1 VPSLRTLISA
11 RRHLPSPVSFTFPVA
26 SSREIDCRL
35 DRPYPL
41 PSRQNNMF
49 PPPSP
54 WSQRSAV
61 DPAREYIAF
70 TSAFHLKSLLRAPAF
85 VRRAYK
91 IMKQADAAPGIVGWS
106 LGFNL
111 FRLDFYTLSV
121 WQDNDSLRR
130 FVRAGEHLTSLTE
143 FEHDLRKSTTFVHYK
158 LFGRDVPATWK
169 DALERLRQHDATRTP
184 RTM

>member
-1 VPSLRTLISA
+1 
-11 RRHLPSPVSFTFPVA
+11 
-26 SSREIDCRL
+26 
-35 DRPYPL
+35 
-41 PSRQNNMF
+41 MF

-54 WSQRSAV
+54 WSQRSAI
-61 DPAREYIAF
+61 DPAREYVAF
-70 TSAFHLKSLLRAPAF
+70 TSAFHLKSLLRVPAF

-111 FRLDFYTLSV
+111 FTLDFYTLSV

-130 FVRAGEHLTSLTE
+130 FVREGEHLTSLTE
-143 FEHDLRKSTTFVHYK
+143 FAQDLRKSTTFVHYK

-169 DALERLRQHDATRTP
+169 DALERLRQHGATHTP